1 MEGRG
6 LFYSQVLENVLS
18 PHRATGEVSGSDQ
31 EVEDESGGKP
41 EPMLVSAFLWERQGR
56 AEQAFEDYLV

>member
-1 MEGRG
+1 M
-6 LFYSQVLENVLS
+6 LENVLS